1 MMTYKGFTAEVELD
15 LEAGIL
21 VGRVLD
27 IDDIV
32 MFESDRAD
40 EAYKEFTISVDE
52 YLAVCAEQGKEP
64 NKPHSGK
71 FVVRTTPERHSLI
84 ARAARESGQS
94 MNTWIEETLAAAATA
109 ALARAPERERIMLPA
124 R

>member
-1 MMTYKGFTAEVELD
+1 MMTYKGYTAEVELD
-15 LEAGIL
+15 LTVGVL

-27 IDDIV
+27 IDDVI
-32 MFESDRAD
+32 MFESPRAD
-40 EAYKEFTISVDE
+40 EVYREFTSSVDT

-64 NKPHSGK
+64 NKPHSGR

-84 ARAARESGQS
+84 VRAARESGQS
-94 MNTWIEETLAAAATA
+94 MNTWIEETLAAAAEAT
-109 ALARAPERERIMLPA
+109 LSRAPERERMMLPA